1 MPWVIDQWAK
11 SECEIELSGVFIQSV
26 DLDGPD
32 ADLGRD
38 IQRATQGIH
47 QQQRPKTLLLDALI
61 DCEPTKQHH
70 WDIDSRKCPGLDVGK
85 CLVDHSM
92 R

>member
-11 SECEIELSGVFIQSV
+11 SECEIELSGGFIQSV

-47 QQQRPKTLLLDALI
+47 QQQRSK
-61 DCEPTKQHH
+61 KKGK
-70 WDIDSRKCPGLDVGK
+70 RKRTGIILDVYSFRFGQ
-85 CLVDHSM
+85 
-92 R
+92 